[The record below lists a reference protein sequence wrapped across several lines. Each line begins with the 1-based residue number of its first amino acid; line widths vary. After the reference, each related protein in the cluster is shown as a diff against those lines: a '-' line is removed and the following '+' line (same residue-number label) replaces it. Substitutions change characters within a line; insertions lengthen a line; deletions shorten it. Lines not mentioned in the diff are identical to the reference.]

1 MVILLLLPLLSVLL
15 LLLNPLLLLIF
26 HWVKINLQ
34 KFQFWAMVT
43 SGAAWIISLVAFLIG
58 PEVHLHPSGEEIS
71 GLLPAPALVLDGVS
85 SALIM
90 AVAAV
95 VFYETLK
102 GVNSPQRIARI
113 TGLGGICSAGLLSD
127 SAYTLLYAWT
137 ALEAVCLL
145 CSILD
150 QDSRQYLRRKYLAV
164 ILRLFTPL
172 VLIYAVLREG
182 GEGAGLYFSDL
193 PPDAG
198 ALVVLAGLAGLV
210 GWVGFRRT
218 GSPGKGE
225 AQGALYAELLPGV
238 LGLALMVRGAGVGA
252 PALLLTPLYLLA
264 VLALLGA
271 AAGLLIARPVPGWI
285 IVAMALMT
293 GSAWSGL
300 PGETLIW
307 GLIYLLP
314 GLLLR
319 DGFSDRLEG
328 ILALI
333 AGVAGVFCLP
343 FFPAWGGTG
352 LFGGGLAGAAF
363 AGAYGLAGG
372 GLLADLL
379 ERIKASE
386 GLSSALAPTR
396 ITAVVALL
404 ISLCA
409 SAYNAGL
416 LRSSLALL
424 SAPLACWLSLPL
436 MILLALLGPKVPRF
450 RTSLPG
456 NTLSKTGDIFVNAL
470 DAAAG
475 FIDGIVT
482 LLTGL
487 FEGEGGLIWALVIGF
502 LIISLISLQG
512 G

>member
-1 MVILLLLPLLSVLL
+1 MILLLLLPLLSAFL

-26 HWVKINLQ
+26 QWLKLNLQ

-43 SGAAWIISLVAFLIG
+43 SGAAWVISLAAFLIG
-58 PEVHLHPSGEEIS
+58 PEVHLHPLGEELS
-71 GLLPAPALVLDGVS
+71 SLLPAPALVLDGVS
-85 SALIM
+85 SALTM

-102 GVNSPQRIARI
+102 AVDSPQRIARI
-113 TGLGGICSAGLLSD
+113 TGLGGICAAGLLSD

-137 ALEAVCLL
+137 ALEGVCLL

-172 VLIYAVLREG
+172 ILIYTVLREG

-198 ALVVLAGLAGLV
+198 ALVILAGLAGLV
-210 GWVGFRRT
+210 GWVGFRST
-218 GSPGKGE
+218 GSSGNRG
-225 AQGALYAELLPGV
+225 AQGDLYAELLPGV

-264 VLALLGA
+264 VLVLLGA
-271 AAGLLIARPVPGWI
+271 AVGLLIARPVPGWT
-285 IVAMALMT
+285 IVAVGLMA
-293 GSAWSGL
+293 GSALSGL

-333 AGVAGVFCLP
+333 AGVLGVFCLP
-343 FFPAWGGTG
+343 FFPAWAGTG
-352 LFGGGLAGAAF
+352 LFGEGLAGAAF

-372 GLLADLL
+372 GLLADMM
-379 ERIKASE
+379 EGIKAHE
-386 GLSSALAPTR
+386 EPSSSLAPTR

-404 ISLCA
+404 ISLFA
-409 SAYNAGL
+409 AAYDTGL

-424 SAPLACWLSLPL
+424 SAPLACWLSVPL
-436 MILLALLGPKVPRF
+436 MILLALLGPKVPRIK
-450 RTSLPG
+450 TSLPG
-456 NTLSKTGDIFVNAL
+456 NTLGRAGDILVNTL
-470 DAAAG
+470 DTAAG
-475 FIDGIVT
+475 FIDGVVT